1 MCVLGLF
8 WGRGGVKDVD
18 ICVRVLVLVGWVG
31 VVWVV
36 LCADDSWDC
45 LHSYS
50 TIHPSP
56 STSTPSQG
64 VLSSLNGRSGVV
76 CEIVTPEEWDAIM
89 QLYPTDYCL
98 K

>member
-1 MCVLGLF
+1 MWCGWCGVLMIHGI
-8 WGRGGVKDVD
+8 VS
-18 ICVRVLVLVGWVG
+18 I
-31 VVWVV
+31 
-36 LCADDSWDC
+36 
-45 LHSYS
+45 HSYS
-50 TIHPSP
+50 TIHPSL
-56 STSTPSQG
+56 STSTPLQS